1 MKIMAVACPA
11 VAMLMLSACASGP
24 SPDEVRQHLGAWRGQ
39 TDTALT
45 STYGYPQKTVDL
57 QSGKKVYH
65 YDFTKGCAA
74 DFEIDSK
81 QIISDV
87 RLSGSDL
94 STCPRKLPG
103 GGTF

>member
-11 VAMLMLSACASGP
+11 AAMLMLSACASGP

-103 GGTF
+103 GGSF